1 MESMEYPDV
10 WCASEPEGTAMKTDL
25 QLKKDVEQELEWDPA
40 ISAAGIGVEVRN
52 RIVTLAGHLGSYAE
66 KLAAR
71 KAAQK
76 VAGVKG
82 VVIELDVRLPGK
94 DQRND
99 EDIAEAAR
107 AVLQWT
113 AGLGEQAVKVTVE
126 SGTVTL
132 SGDLDWGYQM
142 KAAENAVAPLRGV
155 VLVVNQMRVRGGPEQ
170 SDVKDRIVD
179 ALKRHTQDEA
189 NHISVTVLDGTVT
202 LQGRVNSFPDKA
214 LACDAAWSAPG
225 VHAVVDRLS
234 VGK

>member
-1 MESMEYPDV
+1 
-10 WCASEPEGTAMKTDL
+10 MKTDL

-40 ISAAGIGVEVRN
+40 ITAAGIGVEVHN

-71 KAAQK
+71 KAAQR

-82 VVIELDVRLPGK
+82 VVMELDVRLPGK
-94 DQRND
+94 DKRND
-99 EDIAEAAR
+99 EEIAEAAR

-113 AGLGEQAVKVTVE
+113 TGLGEQAVKITVE

-132 SGDLDWGYQM
+132 SGDVDWGYQM

-155 VLVVNQMRVRGGPEQ
+155 VVVVNQISVRGGPGQ
-170 SDVKDRIVD
+170 SGVKDRIVD
-179 ALKRHTQDEA
+179 ALRRHALDEA
-189 NHISVTVLDGTVT
+189 NHIDVAVSNGTVT
-202 LQGRVNSFPDKA
+202 LHGRVSSFPDKA

-225 VHAVVDRLS
+225 VRAVVDQLS